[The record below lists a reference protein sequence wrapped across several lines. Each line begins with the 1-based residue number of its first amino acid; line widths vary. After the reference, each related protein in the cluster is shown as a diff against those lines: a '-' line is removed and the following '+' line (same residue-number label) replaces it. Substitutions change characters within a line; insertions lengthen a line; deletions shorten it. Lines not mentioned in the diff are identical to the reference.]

1 MAIASKTFSVTKY
14 EKGSYTVGNTTKDD
28 IITTIYWRI
37 SYTDDS
43 STPQTVHVEG
53 SSSFDPFHLI
63 TGGPDPKTG
72 AVNNSFIEFSN
83 LTDANLASWFETEY
97 NRDAATKQF
106 CDYKANYLLT
116 GSDPDNKF
124 TIGFSREE

>member
-53 SSSFDPFHLI
+53 SSAFDPFHLI

-72 AVNNSFIEFSN
+72 AVNNSFVEFSN
-83 LTDANLASWFETEY
+83 LTDADLAGWFETEY
-97 NRDAATKQF
+97 NRDPATKAF

-116 GSDPDNKF
+116 GEDPNN
-124 TIGFSREE
+124 TWNGGSGSEE